1 MATRFEGSEA
11 GLQFEKAFGVKAEE
25 FTPEQLWTLT
35 KFAKHVRLRARNN
48 AAFNN
53 YMNRIFKNAIFKQV
67 PKEYNGRHF
76 EGLQITVKG
85 VSSSDTDE
93 EEAA

>member
-1 MATRFEGSEA
+1 MATRFEGKDA
-11 GLQFEKAFGVKAEE
+11 AAQFEKAFGTPAVE
-25 FTPEQLWTLT
+25 FTAEQLWCLT

-53 YMNRIFKNAIFKQV
+53 YMNRIFTNATFKQV
-67 PKEYNGRHF
+67 PKEYNGRTF

-85 VSSSDTDE
+85 VASSSSDEDD
-93 EEAA
+93 AA